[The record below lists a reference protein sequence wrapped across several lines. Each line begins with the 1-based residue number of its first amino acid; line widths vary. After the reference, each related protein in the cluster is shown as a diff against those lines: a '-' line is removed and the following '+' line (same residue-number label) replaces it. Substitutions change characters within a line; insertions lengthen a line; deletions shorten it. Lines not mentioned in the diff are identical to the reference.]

1 MKQLLIIF
9 ISTMLFAGNIFAKE
23 KYDFKHTGKLSEKIE
38 LLIDGKMKKVK
49 VSSKYTVWANKGDE
63 CAKKR
68 YSKSYYKKEII
79 VEQIISE
86 AECINVPGYNRP
98 LSKPKLSLVYMYPG
112 AVKYNVGT
120 YMFDTD
126 GISFNETDGIQFLQI
141 SIQTGAKQNL
151 SIERYNS
158 SFFNKVMKNIAK
170 SEGLSD
176 EEINSIDFIAD
187 FDEVIFNDFVYGVN
201 EVTYQTSM
209 MQNYSTMRDIAFFT
223 NRDETKFIDEIINK
237 IEASKTNNY
246 SYSLTE
252 TEINKIRDFEK
263 MDIDAIAGFQP
274 RN

>member
-1 MKQLLIIF
+1 MKQLLVIF
-9 ISTMLFAGNIFAKE
+9 ISSMLFAENIFAKE
-23 KYDFKHTGKLSEKIE
+23 RYDFKHTGKLSEKIE

-68 YSKSYYKKEII
+68 YSKSYYKKEILL
-79 VEQIISE
+79 EQIISE

-98 LSKPKLSLVYMYPG
+98 LSKPKLGLVYIYPG
-112 AVKYNVGT
+112 TVKYNVGT
-120 YMFDTD
+120 FMFDTK
-126 GISFNETDGIQFLQI
+126 GISFNETDQLLQI

-151 SIERYNS
+151 SIERFSSS
-158 SFFNKVMKNIAK
+158 SFKKILKNMFK
-170 SEGLSD
+170 SEGFSD
-176 EEINSIDFIAD
+176 EEINSIDILAD
-187 FDEVIFNDFVYGVN
+187 SDEVILNDFVYSVN

-209 MQNYSTMRDIAFFT
+209 MQNYSTMRDVAIFI

-237 IEASKTNNY
+237 IEESKTNNY

-263 MDIDAIAGFQP
+263 LDFDEIVGFQP